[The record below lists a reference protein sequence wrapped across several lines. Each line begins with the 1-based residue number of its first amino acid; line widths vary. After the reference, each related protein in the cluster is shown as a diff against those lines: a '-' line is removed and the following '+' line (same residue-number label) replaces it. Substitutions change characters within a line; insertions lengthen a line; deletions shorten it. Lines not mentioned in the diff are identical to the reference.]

1 LSPNGPRRPLRY
13 LMKWPIA
20 SQAKASPCCHA
31 VSPEIG
37 PLHSFCQIFFPILCA
52 SACERVIALDRCGQR
67 AIVQL
72 ISNRTKRE
80 WPLNGQCC
88 CFLDERHLS
97 ISVRVS
103 AAINLTKPVAGTT
116 TL

>member
-1 LSPNGPRRPLRY
+1 
-13 LMKWPIA
+13 M
-20 SQAKASPCCHA
+20 
-31 VSPEIG
+31 V

-72 ISNRTKRE
+72 ISKRTKRE